1 MKKLKRVILFL
12 LVFAVLLWA
21 CSAGIQIIVRNVS
34 GSVSGRSRVFASV
47 SAEKKNTIDVLVAGD
62 SESYTSVS
70 PMDLWDRAGIAA
82 YDCGQPWQR
91 IQETYYILKTAF
103 RTQSPK
109 LVLFETNTMFRDPG
123 FLKNVQLSL
132 TEPLAYHFPVIKYHN
147 AWKALFDGPGGPKK
161 SYKGFEIRDKVVS
174 YEGDEEYMKETKDK
188 AQIPEVVRIYMEK
201 IKRLCEKNGA
211 NLLLVSAPSPK
222 NYNYKKHN
230 SLEEYAREN
239 DLPYVDL
246 NMKFRDIGIDWKM
259 DSYDRGDHLNI
270 SGARKVTA
278 YMGKYLSDNY
288 DLPDRRNDDGWREW
302 DNLAREYLEE
312 LELKM
317 AFLSYTLSFILASEK
332 R

>member
-82 YDCGQPWQR
+82 YDCGQPGQR

-211 NLLLVSAPSPK
+211 DLLLVSAPSPK

-239 DLPYVDL
+239 NLPYVDL
-246 NMKFRDIGIDWKM
+246 NMKFRDIGIDWKQ

-278 YMGKYLSDNY
+278 YIGQYLADNY

-312 LELKM
+312 L
-317 AFLSYTLSFILASEK
+317 
-332 R
+332 

>member
-82 YDCGQPWQR
+82 YDCGQPGQR

-211 NLLLVSAPSPK
+211 DLLLVSAPSPK

-302 DNLAREYLEE
+302 DDLAREYLEE
-312 LELKM
+312 L
-317 AFLSYTLSFILASEK
+317 
-332 R
+332 

>member
-47 SAEKKNTIDVLVAGD
+47 SAEKKNTIDVLVTGD

-82 YDCGQPWQR
+82 YDCGQPGQR

-211 NLLLVSAPSPK
+211 DLLLVSAPSPK

-239 DLPYVDL
+239 ELPYVDL

-278 YMGKYLSDNY
+278 YMGQYLSDNY

-302 DNLAREYLEE
+302 DDLAREYLEE
-312 LELKM
+312 L
-317 AFLSYTLSFILASEK
+317 
-332 R
+332 

>member
-34 GSVSGRSRVFASV
+34 GSVSGRSRVFASI

-82 YDCGQPWQR
+82 YDCGQPGQR

-211 NLLLVSAPSPK
+211 DLLLVSAPSPK

-239 DLPYVDL
+239 NLPYVDL
-246 NMKFRDIGIDWKM
+246 NMKFRDIGIDWKL

-278 YMGKYLSDNY
+278 YIGQYLADNY

-302 DNLAREYLEE
+302 DDLAKEYLEE
-312 LELKM
+312 L
-317 AFLSYTLSFILASEK
+317 
-332 R
+332 

>member
-1 MKKLKRVILFL
+1 MGVFRRDTDHSKKCKRIGERTQPRIRLGQ
-12 LVFAVLLWA
+12 
-21 CSAGIQIIVRNVS
+21 C
-34 GSVSGRSRVFASV
+34 
-47 SAEKKNTIDVLVAGD
+47 SAEKKNTIDVLVTGD

-82 YDCGQPWQR
+82 YDCGQPGQR

-147 AWKALFDGPGGPKK
+147 APKK

-174 YEGDEEYMKETKDK
+174 YEGDKEYMKETKDK

-211 NLLLVSAPSPK
+211 DLLLVSAPSPK

-278 YMGKYLSDNY
+278 YIGGMTTDGGSGMIWPGSILRNFNWRWHFYRTPYLLFWLQKKDKGAVNHERIQY
-288 DLPDRRNDDGWREW
+288 R
-302 DNLAREYLEE
+302 
-312 LELKM
+312 
-317 AFLSYTLSFILASEK
+317 
-332 R
+332 

>member
-1 MKKLKRVILFL
+1 LKKLKRVILFL

-82 YDCGQPWQR
+82 YDCGQPGQR

-201 IKRLCEKNGA
+201 IKRLCEKKGA
-211 NLLLVSAPSPK
+211 DLLLVSAPSPK

-239 DLPYVDL
+239 NLPYVDL
-246 NMKFRDIGIDWKM
+246 NMKFRDIGIDWKL

-278 YMGKYLSDNY
+278 YIGEYLADNY

-302 DNLAREYLEE
+302 DDLAREYLEE
-312 LELKM
+312 L
-317 AFLSYTLSFILASEK
+317 
-332 R
+332 

>member
-82 YDCGQPWQR
+82 YDCGQPGQR

-211 NLLLVSAPSPK
+211 DLLLVSAPSPK

-239 DLPYVDL
+239 NLPYVDL
-246 NMKFRDIGIDWKM
+246 NMKFRDIGIDWKL

-278 YMGKYLSDNY
+278 YIGQYLADNY

-312 LELKM
+312 L
-317 AFLSYTLSFILASEK
+317 
-332 R
+332 

>member
-82 YDCGQPWQR
+82 YDCGQPGQR

-174 YEGDEEYMKETKDK
+174 YEGDEAYMKETKNN
-188 AQIPEVVRIYMEK
+188 AQIPEVVRVYMEK
-201 IKRLCEKNGA
+201 RKRLCEKNGA
-211 NLLLVSAPSPK
+211 DLLLVSAPSPK

-239 DLPYVDL
+239 NLPYVDL
-246 NMKFRDIGIDWKM
+246 NMKFRDIGIDWKQ

-278 YMGKYLSDNY
+278 YIGQYLADNY

-312 LELKM
+312 L
-317 AFLSYTLSFILASEK
+317 
-332 R
+332 

>member
-82 YDCGQPWQR
+82 YDCGQPGQR

-211 NLLLVSAPSPK
+211 DLLLVSAPSPK

-246 NMKFRDIGIDWKM
+246 NMKFRDIGIDWKQ

-278 YMGKYLSDNY
+278 YMGQYLSDNY

-302 DNLAREYLEE
+302 DDLAREYLEE
-312 LELKM
+312 L
-317 AFLSYTLSFILASEK
+317 
-332 R
+332 

>member
-1 MKKLKRVILFL
+1 MKKLKRVIMFL
-12 LVFAVLLWA
+12 LVFAVLSWA

-82 YDCGQPWQR
+82 YDCGQPGQR

-211 NLLLVSAPSPK
+211 DLLLVSAPSPK

-246 NMKFRDIGIDWKM
+246 NMKFRDIGIDWKQ

-278 YMGKYLSDNY
+278 YIGEYLADNY

-302 DNLAREYLEE
+302 DDLAREYLEE
-312 LELKM
+312 L
-317 AFLSYTLSFILASEK
+317 
-332 R
+332 

>member
-82 YDCGQPWQR
+82 YDCGQPGQR

-188 AQIPEVVRIYMEK
+188 DVY
-201 IKRLCEKNGA
+201 KRQGC
-211 NLLLVSAPSPK
+211 
-222 NYNYKKHN
+222 
-230 SLEEYAREN
+230 
-239 DLPYVDL
+239 
-246 NMKFRDIGIDWKM
+246 
-259 DSYDRGDHLNI
+259 
-270 SGARKVTA
+270 
-278 YMGKYLSDNY
+278 
-288 DLPDRRNDDGWREW
+288 RRPR
-302 DNLAREYLEE
+302 
-312 LELKM
+312 
-317 AFLSYTLSFILASEK
+317 
-332 R
+332 

>member
-34 GSVSGRSRVFASV
+34 GSVSGRSRVFALV

-82 YDCGQPWQR
+82 YDCGQPGQR

-174 YEGDEEYMKETKDK
+174 YEGDKEYMKETKDK

-211 NLLLVSAPSPK
+211 DLLLVSAPSPK

-278 YMGKYLSDNY
+278 YIGEYLADNY

-302 DNLAREYLEE
+302 DDLAREYLEE
-312 LELKM
+312 L
-317 AFLSYTLSFILASEK
+317 
-332 R
+332 

>member
-21 CSAGIQIIVRNVS
+21 CSAGIQVIVRNVS

-82 YDCGQPWQR
+82 YDCGQPGQR

-147 AWKALFDGPGGPKK
+147 AWKALFDGPGGLKK

-188 AQIPEVVRIYMEK
+188 AQIPEVVRVYMEK

-211 NLLLVSAPSPK
+211 DLLLVSAPSPK

-239 DLPYVDL
+239 NLPYVDL
-246 NMKFRDIGIDWKM
+246 NMKFRDIGIDWKR
-259 DSYDRGDHLNI
+259 DSYDKGDHLNI

-278 YMGKYLSDNY
+278 YIGQYLADNY

-312 LELKM
+312 L
-317 AFLSYTLSFILASEK
+317 
-332 R
+332 

>member
-82 YDCGQPWQR
+82 YDCGQPGQR

-211 NLLLVSAPSPK
+211 DLLLVSAPSPK

-239 DLPYVDL
+239 NLPYVDL
-246 NMKFRDIGIDWKM
+246 NIKFRDIGIDWKL

-278 YMGKYLSDNY
+278 YIGQYLADNY

-302 DNLAREYLEE
+302 DDLAKEYLEE
-312 LELKM
+312 L
-317 AFLSYTLSFILASEK
+317 
-332 R
+332 

>member
-82 YDCGQPWQR
+82 YDCGQPGQR

-211 NLLLVSAPSPK
+211 DLLLVSAPSPK

-278 YMGKYLSDNY
+278 YM
-288 DLPDRRNDDGWREW
+288 
-302 DNLAREYLEE
+302 EE
-312 LELKM
+312 
-317 AFLSYTLSFILASEK
+317 
-332 R
+332 

>member
-21 CSAGIQIIVRNVS
+21 CSAGIQVIVRNVS

-82 YDCGQPWQR
+82 YDCGQPGQR

-147 AWKALFDGPGGPKK
+147 AWKALFDGPGGLKK

-211 NLLLVSAPSPK
+211 DLLLVSAPSPK

-239 DLPYVDL
+239 NLPYVDL
-246 NMKFRDIGIDWKM
+246 NMKFRDIGIDWKL

-278 YMGKYLSDNY
+278 YIGQYLADNY

-312 LELKM
+312 L
-317 AFLSYTLSFILASEK
+317 
-332 R
+332 

>member
-70 PMDLWDRAGIAA
+70 PMDLWDRTGIAA
-82 YDCGQPWQR
+82 YDCGQPGQR

-211 NLLLVSAPSPK
+211 DLLLVSAPSPK

-239 DLPYVDL
+239 NLPYVDL
-246 NMKFRDIGIDWKM
+246 NMKFRDIGIDWKL

-278 YMGKYLSDNY
+278 YIGQYLADNY

-302 DNLAREYLEE
+302 DDLAKEYLEE
-312 LELKM
+312 L
-317 AFLSYTLSFILASEK
+317 
-332 R
+332 

>member
-1 MKKLKRVILFL
+1 LKKLKRVILFL

-82 YDCGQPWQR
+82 YDCGQPGQR
-91 IQETYYILKTAF
+91 IQETYYILKTVF

-211 NLLLVSAPSPK
+211 DLLLVSAPSPK

-278 YMGKYLSDNY
+278 YIGEYLADNY

-302 DNLAREYLEE
+302 DDLAREYLEE
-312 LELKM
+312 L
-317 AFLSYTLSFILASEK
+317 
-332 R
+332 

>member
-82 YDCGQPWQR
+82 YDCGQPGQR

-147 AWKALFDGPGGPKK
+147 AWKALFDGPGGLKK

-211 NLLLVSAPSPK
+211 DLLLVSAPSPK

-239 DLPYVDL
+239 NLPYVDL
-246 NMKFRDIGIDWKM
+246 NMKFRDIGIDWKL

-278 YMGKYLSDNY
+278 YIGQYLADNY

-302 DNLAREYLEE
+302 DDLAKEYLEE
-312 LELKM
+312 L
-317 AFLSYTLSFILASEK
+317 
-332 R
+332 

>member
-21 CSAGIQIIVRNVS
+21 CSAGIQVIVRNVS

-82 YDCGQPWQR
+82 YDCGQPGQR

-211 NLLLVSAPSPK
+211 DLLLVSAPSPK

-239 DLPYVDL
+239 NLPYVDL
-246 NMKFRDIGIDWKM
+246 NMKFRDIGIDWKQ

-278 YMGKYLSDNY
+278 YIGQYLADNY

-312 LELKM
+312 L
-317 AFLSYTLSFILASEK
+317 
-332 R
+332 

>member
-82 YDCGQPWQR
+82 YDCGQPGQR

-211 NLLLVSAPSPK
+211 DLLLVSAPSPK

-278 YMGKYLSDNY
+278 YIGEYLADNY

-302 DNLAREYLEE
+302 DDLAREYLEG
-312 LELKM
+312 L
-317 AFLSYTLSFILASEK
+317 
-332 R
+332 

>member
-21 CSAGIQIIVRNVS
+21 CSAGIQVIVRNVS

-47 SAEKKNTIDVLVAGD
+47 SAEKKNTIDMLVAGD

-82 YDCGQPWQR
+82 YDCGQPGQR

-211 NLLLVSAPSPK
+211 DLLLVSAPSPK

-239 DLPYVDL
+239 NLPYVDL
-246 NMKFRDIGIDWKM
+246 NMKFRDIGIDWKL

-278 YMGKYLSDNY
+278 YIGQYLADNY

-302 DNLAREYLEE
+302 DDLAKEYLEE
-312 LELKM
+312 L
-317 AFLSYTLSFILASEK
+317 
-332 R
+332 

>member
-1 MKKLKRVILFL
+1 MKKLKRVIMFL

-82 YDCGQPWQR
+82 YDCGQPGQR

-211 NLLLVSAPSPK
+211 DLLLVSAPSPK

-246 NMKFRDIGIDWKM
+246 NMKFRDIGIDWKQ

-278 YMGKYLSDNY
+278 YIGEYLADNY

-302 DNLAREYLEE
+302 DDLAREYLEE
-312 LELKM
+312 L
-317 AFLSYTLSFILASEK
+317 
-332 R
+332 

>member
-82 YDCGQPWQR
+82 YDCGQPGQR

-239 DLPYVDL
+239 NLPYVDL
-246 NMKFRDIGIDWKM
+246 NMKFRDIGIDWKL

-278 YMGKYLSDNY
+278 YIGQYLADNY

-312 LELKM
+312 L
-317 AFLSYTLSFILASEK
+317 
-332 R
+332 

>member
-21 CSAGIQIIVRNVS
+21 CSAGIQVIVRNVS

-82 YDCGQPWQR
+82 YDCGQPGQR

-147 AWKALFDGPGGPKK
+147 AWKALFDGPGGLKK

-188 AQIPEVVRIYMEK
+188 AQIPEVVRVYMEK

-211 NLLLVSAPSPK
+211 DLLLVSAPSPK

-239 DLPYVDL
+239 NLPYVDL
-246 NMKFRDIGIDWKM
+246 NMKFRDIGIDWKQ

-278 YMGKYLSDNY
+278 YIGQYLADNY
-288 DLPDRRNDDGWREW
+288 DLPDRRNHDGWMEW
-302 DNLAREYLEE
+302 VVLATEYFEAL
-312 LELKM
+312 
-317 AFLSYTLSFILASEK
+317 
-332 R
+332 

>member
-1 MKKLKRVILFL
+1 MKKLKRVIMFL

-21 CSAGIQIIVRNVS
+21 CSAGIQVIVRNVS

-82 YDCGQPWQR
+82 YDCGQPGQR

-211 NLLLVSAPSPK
+211 DLLLVSAPSPK

-246 NMKFRDIGIDWKM
+246 NMKFRDIGIDWKQ

-278 YMGKYLSDNY
+278 YIGEYLADNY

-302 DNLAREYLEE
+302 DDLAREYLEE
-312 LELKM
+312 L
-317 AFLSYTLSFILASEK
+317 
-332 R
+332 

>member
-82 YDCGQPWQR
+82 YDCGQPGQR

-211 NLLLVSAPSPK
+211 DLLLVSAPSPK

-278 YMGKYLSDNY
+278 YMGQYLSDNY

-302 DNLAREYLEE
+302 DDLAKEYFEE
-312 LELKM
+312 
-317 AFLSYTLSFILASEK
+317 F
-332 R
+332 

>member
-82 YDCGQPWQR
+82 YDCGQPGQR

-147 AWKALFDGPGGPKK
+147 AWKALFDGPGGLKK

-211 NLLLVSAPSPK
+211 DLLLVSAPSPK

-278 YMGKYLSDNY
+278 YIGEYLADNY

-302 DNLAREYLEE
+302 DDLAREYLEE
-312 LELKM
+312 L
-317 AFLSYTLSFILASEK
+317 
-332 R
+332 

>member
-82 YDCGQPWQR
+82 YDCGQPGQR

-211 NLLLVSAPSPK
+211 DLLLVSAPSPK

-278 YMGKYLSDNY
+278 YIGQYLADNY

-302 DNLAREYLEE
+302 DDLAKEYLEE
-312 LELKM
+312 L
-317 AFLSYTLSFILASEK
+317 
-332 R
+332 

>member
-1 MKKLKRVILFL
+1 MKKLKRIILFL

-82 YDCGQPWQR
+82 YDCGQPGQR

-211 NLLLVSAPSPK
+211 DLLLVSAPSPK

-239 DLPYVDL
+239 NLPYVDL
-246 NMKFRDIGIDWKM
+246 NMKFRDIGIDWKL

-278 YMGKYLSDNY
+278 YIGQYLADNY

-302 DNLAREYLEE
+302 DDLAKEYLEE
-312 LELKM
+312 L
-317 AFLSYTLSFILASEK
+317 
-332 R
+332 

>member
-82 YDCGQPWQR
+82 YDCGQPGQR

-211 NLLLVSAPSPK
+211 DLLLVSAPSPK

-278 YMGKYLSDNY
+278 YMGQYLSDNY

-302 DNLAREYLEE
+302 DDLAREYLEE
-312 LELKM
+312 L
-317 AFLSYTLSFILASEK
+317 
-332 R
+332 

>member
-21 CSAGIQIIVRNVS
+21 CSAGIQVIVRNVS

-47 SAEKKNTIDVLVAGD
+47 SAEKKNTIDMLVAGD

-82 YDCGQPWQR
+82 YDCGQPGQR

-201 IKRLCEKNGA
+201 IKRLCEKKGA
-211 NLLLVSAPSPK
+211 DLLLVSAPSPK

-239 DLPYVDL
+239 NLPYVDL
-246 NMKFRDIGIDWKM
+246 NMKFRDIGIDWKL

-278 YMGKYLSDNY
+278 YIGEYLADNY

-302 DNLAREYLEE
+302 DDLAREYLEE
-312 LELKM
+312 L
-317 AFLSYTLSFILASEK
+317 
-332 R
+332 